1 MLIISPSFAKWKQ
14 TVVDW
19 REFKA
24 IFLQVIEWHKSL
36 IFYTCFYCAEEAQL
50 VIEFTVN
57 RRQLFKGQLLGF
69 LTNAYNNL

>member
-24 IFLQVIEWHKSL
+24 IFLQVIEWHESL
-36 IFYTCFYCAEEAQL
+36 IFYTCLYFAEKAQL

-57 RRQLFKGQLLGF
+57 RRQLLVNF
-69 LTNAYNNL
+69 

>member
-19 REFKA
+19 RELKA
-24 IFLQVIEWHKSL
+24 IFLQVIEWRESQ
-36 IFYTCFYCAEEAQL
+36 IFYTCLYCAEKAQL

-57 RRQLFKGQLLGF
+57 RRQLLV
-69 LTNAYNNL
+69 NL